1 VEGKGMNGAKGGR
14 SVARAVEAAILL
26 VLPVLSHYLFP
37 MMIIVPKPYT
47 YLGIVLMLIGLALAT
62 WAAMAFR
69 KAGASFQLQ
78 GEASALTTSGPFR
91 ISRNPMYLAMLIW
104 LLGLAVLLGSLI
116 TFLFPILLFVVANFL
131 LIPLEE
137 RNIEKMFREKYAEY
151 KRHVRRWL

>member
-1 VEGKGMNGAKGGR
+1 VEEKEMNRTKGGR
-14 SVARAVEAAILL
+14 SVARTVEAAILL

-37 MMIIVPKPYT
+37 LMIIVPKPYT
-47 YLGIVLMLIGLALAT
+47 YLGIAPMLIGLVLAT
-62 WAAMAFR
+62 WAAVAFR
-69 KAGASFQLQ
+69 KVGTSFRLQ
-78 GEASALTTSGPFR
+78 GGPSALTTSGPFR

-116 TFLFPILLFVVANFL
+116 TFLFPILLFLMTNFL

-137 RNIEKMFREKYAEY
+137 RNMEKMFREEYAEY

>member
-1 VEGKGMNGAKGGR
+1 
-14 SVARAVEAAILL
+14 VARAVEAAILL

-37 MMIIVPKPYT
+37 LMIIVPKPYT
-47 YLGIVLMLIGLALAT
+47 YLGIALMLIGLVLAI

-69 KAGASFQLQ
+69 KVGTSFRLQ
-78 GEASALTTSGPFR
+78 GGPSTLTTSGPFR

-116 TFLFPILLFVVANFL
+116 TFLFPILLFLMANFL
-131 LIPLEE
+131 LIPFEE
-137 RNIEKMFREKYAEY
+137 RNMEKTFREKYAEY